1 MIIVIF
7 GIALGLII
15 GYLLPITFSTV
26 YSLYLSVAILA
37 AIDSIFGAV
46 KANIE
51 NQFDGVIFISGF
63 FSNALLAG
71 LLAYIGDMLGIP
83 LYYAAIFV
91 FGVRLFQN
99 LAIIRRSVLK
109 RFIG

>member
-1 MIIVIF
+1 
-7 GIALGLII
+7 
-15 GYLLPITFSTV
+15 
-26 YSLYLSVAILA
+26 VAILA

-51 NQFDGVIFISGF
+51 NQFDGLIFVSGF

-71 LLAYIGDMLGIP
+71 ILAYIGDILGIP

-99 LAIIRRSVLK
+99 LAIIRRALLK
-109 RFIG
+109 KYIKH